1 MAEDDCGH
9 ATSTN
14 TGGAIFRTG
23 HTFVLTHGTI
33 TPAIASTVLGF
44 KLNFIQLPCNSADV
58 KFKYLYSYCT
68 EYIVLFRLL

>member
-1 MAEDDCGH
+1 MICHFFSGGILCDVAEDDCGH

-44 KLNFIQLPCNSADV
+44 KLNFFQLPCNSADV
-58 KFKYLYSYCT
+58 SFTST
-68 EYIVLFRLL
+68 